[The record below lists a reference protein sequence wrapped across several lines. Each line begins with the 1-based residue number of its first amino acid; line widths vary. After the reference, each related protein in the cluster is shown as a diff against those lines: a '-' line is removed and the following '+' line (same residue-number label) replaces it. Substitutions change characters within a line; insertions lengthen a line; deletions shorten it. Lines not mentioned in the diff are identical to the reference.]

1 MISRE
6 SMVVFIGVHGES
18 IKESMVEIM
27 LRSVSFGFICK
38 YSAGEYITHE

>member
-1 MISRE
+1 
-6 SMVVFIGVHGES
+6 MVVFIGVRGES

-38 YSAGEYITHE
+38 YNAGEYVTHE